1 MVCFISDLADVS
13 GLFGSDLADVR
24 FIFVS
29 DLVDVSDLAG
39 VSDCIYQRLANV
51 SGYICQ

>member
-1 MVCFISDLADVS
+1 MVCFIGDLADVS
-13 GLFGSDLADVR
+13 GLFVSDLADVR

-39 VSDCIYQRLANV
+39 VSDCIYQ
-51 SGYICQ
+51 